1 MRRPLVRDIKAI
13 IKKTLGCKR
22 PVFLEDRNVA
32 VLLAPKISEVI
43 KVKKALKEI
52 GNEMDFFPRRI
63 GFNSLY
69 GNEVSYYKFYIVK
82 REYLD
87 VG

>member
-1 MRRPLVRDIKAI
+1 MRRPLVRDIKDI

-22 PVFLEDRNVA
+22 PVFLEDRNVV

-43 KVKKALKEI
+43 KIKKALAET
-52 GNEMDFFPRRI
+52 GNEMDCFPRKI
-63 GFNSLY
+63 GFNLLY
-69 GNEVSYYKFYIVK
+69 DNGESYYKFYIVK

-87 VG
+87 VS